1 MFSWFSPFTISQERQ
16 CAIRE
21 SFVDA
26 ITYLSAKKAERE
38 EVCRMWEATDFSD
51 PDLSRE
57 HLDLD
62 NSVAMVSTIPYIV
75 FLPIRQ
81 LMIS

>member
-1 MFSWFSPFTISQERQ
+1 MFSWLSPFTISQERQ

-21 SFVDA
+21 SILDL

-38 EVCRMWEATDFSD
+38 EVYRMWEASEFSD
-51 PDLSRE
+51 PDLSRK

-62 NSVAMVSTIPYIV
+62 NS
-75 FLPIRQ
+75 
-81 LMIS
+81 ISCISAYPTTYGILGWADDR